1 MIYKYLDYFSGE
13 KKVCRCE
20 IVEVGKKTYK
30 IRLKE
35 FGPRGAMPGTILQK
49 VHKKNV
55 VDENDFFPTHLNSNQ
70 K

>member
-1 MIYKYLDYFSGE
+1 MIYKYLDFYSGE
-13 KKVCRCE
+13 KRVCKCE
-20 IVEVGKKTYK
+20 IIGIGKKTYK

-55 VDENDFFPTHLNSNQ
+55 VDENDFLATHSNYNR